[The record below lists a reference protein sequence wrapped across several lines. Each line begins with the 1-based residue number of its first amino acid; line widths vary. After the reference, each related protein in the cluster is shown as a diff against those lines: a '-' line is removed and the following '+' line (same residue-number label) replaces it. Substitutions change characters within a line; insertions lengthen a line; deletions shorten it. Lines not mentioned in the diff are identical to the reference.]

1 MMKNIQRILTVC
13 GLWAV
18 VLMLQTSQVHAQIQ
32 IQAAEDAFTR
42 TGSKGDTNYGSAD
55 YMQSA
60 SGEGSNLHEIFLK
73 YDLSQDIP
81 DLDLVK
87 SATLT
92 LTPFGSKWGED
103 GSTQWVSYI
112 QDDTWA
118 EATITGNTRPAT
130 SQDSVAA
137 VVTTSSG
144 GATLETPHT
153 IDITDLVKAETD
165 NTLSLKLSTSLL
177 GSTFKAEY
185 HSKEHES
192 GGTYIE
198 VELYTPGVAFS
209 ASKQSLKAGGSV
221 TFTDES
227 TYSPTEW
234 KWTFEGGSPAES
246 TDQNPTV
253 TYSAEGKYDVTL
265 EATNAGGTSTATKSG
280 YIVVDAEGVTTVR
293 VYATEDA
300 FTRTGSR
307 GDTNYGDRDYMQSA
321 QGEGSNLHEIFLK
334 YDLSQEVSDLEIV
347 KSATLYL
354 TPFGTKWGE
363 DGSTQWVS
371 YIQDDTWQEGT
382 ITGNTRPAVLDSLSG
397 VVTTS
402 SGGETLETPHAIDL
416 TDAVKAETD
425 KTLSLHL
432 STTLQGS
439 TFKAEYHSREH
450 SSGGTYIEI
459 VIEQEE
465 EETLTTELEA
475 VADLNIYPNPTFD
488 RVTINNAE
496 RQIEKLMLFDLTG
509 KVVKEQLVEF
519 DSDQISMSL
528 VGLQS
533 GNYLIKVYSLD
544 GTFKTGRIIKQ

>member
-1 MMKNIQRILTVC
+1 MI
-13 GLWAV
+13 
-18 VLMLQTSQVHAQIQ
+18 QTSQAFAQIQ
-32 IQAAEDAFTR
+32 IYAAEDAFTR
-42 TGSKGDTNYGSAD
+42 TGSRGDNNYGSAD
-55 YMQSA
+55 YMQAA

-73 YDLSQDIP
+73 YDLSQDIA

-87 SATLT
+87 SATLV

-118 EATITGNTRPAT
+118 EATLTGNTRPST

-144 GATLETPHT
+144 GATLETPHS
-153 IDITDLVKAETD
+153 IDVTDLVKVETD
-165 NTLSLKLSTSLL
+165 MTLSLKLSTSLQ

-185 HSKEHES
+185 HSKEHET
-192 GGTYIE
+192 GGTYLEI
-198 VELYTPGVAFS
+198 ELYTPGVAFS
-209 ASKQSLKAGGSV
+209 ASSQSIKAGGSV

-265 EATNAGGTSTATKSG
+265 EATNAGGTSTVTKSG
-280 YIVVDAEGVTTVR
+280 YVVVDAEGVTTVR
-293 VYATEDA
+293 VYAAEDA

-334 YDLSQEVSDLEIV
+334 YDLSQNVSDLEAI
-347 KSATLYL
+347 KSVTLYL
-354 TPFGTKWGE
+354 TPFGSKWGE
-363 DGSTQWVS
+363 EGSTQWVS
-371 YIQDDTWQEGT
+371 YIQDDTWQEAT
-382 ITGNTRPAVLDSLSG
+382 ITGNTRPSVLDSLAG

-402 SGGETLETPHAIDL
+402 SGGATLETPHAIDL
-416 TDAVKAETD
+416 TETVKAETD
-425 KTLSLHL
+425 KTLSLKL

-439 TFKAEYHSREH
+439 TFKAEYHSKEH
-450 SSGGTYIEI
+450 SSGGTYLEI
-459 VIEQEE
+459 VIEQEDE
-465 EETLTTELEA
+465 ALSTELEEM
-475 VADLNIYPNPTFD
+475 VDLNIYPNPTFD
-488 RVTINNAE
+488 RVTISNAE

-509 KVVKEQLVEF
+509 KVVKEQLVGLN
-519 DSDQISMSL
+519 SDQISMSL

-533 GNYLIKVYSLD
+533 GNYFIKVYSLD

>member
-1 MMKNIQRILTVC
+1 MKKNIQRILTVG
-13 GLWAV
+13 GLLV
-18 VLMLQTSQVHAQIQ
+18 VALMIQTSQAFAQIQ
-32 IQAAEDAFTR
+32 IYAAEDAFTR
-42 TGSKGDTNYGSAD
+42 TGSRGDNNYGSAD
-55 YMQSA
+55 YMQAA

-73 YDLSQDIP
+73 YDLSQDIA

-87 SATLT
+87 SATLV

-118 EATITGNTRPAT
+118 EATLTGNTRPST

-144 GATLETPHT
+144 GATLETPHS
-153 IDITDLVKAETD
+153 IDVTDLVKVETD
-165 NTLSLKLSTSLL
+165 MTLSLKLSTSLQ

-185 HSKEHES
+185 HSKEHET
-192 GGTYIE
+192 GGTYLEI
-198 VELYTPGVAFS
+198 ELYTPGVAFS
-209 ASKQSLKAGGSV
+209 ASSQSIKAGGSV

-265 EATNAGGTSTATKSG
+265 EATNAGGTSTVTKSG
-280 YIVVDAEGVTTVR
+280 YVVVDAEGVTTVR
-293 VYATEDA
+293 VYAAEDA

-334 YDLSQEVSDLEIV
+334 YDLSQNVSDLEAI
-347 KSATLYL
+347 KSVTLYL
-354 TPFGTKWGE
+354 TPFGSKWGE
-363 DGSTQWVS
+363 EGSTQWVS
-371 YIQDDTWQEGT
+371 YIQDDTWQEAT
-382 ITGNTRPAVLDSLSG
+382 ITGNTRPSVLDSLAG

-402 SGGETLETPHAIDL
+402 SGGATLETPHAIDL
-416 TDAVKAETD
+416 TETVKAETD
-425 KTLSLHL
+425 KTLSLKL

-439 TFKAEYHSREH
+439 TFKAEYHSKEH
-450 SSGGTYIEI
+450 SSGGTYLEI
-459 VIEQEE
+459 VIEQEDE
-465 EETLTTELEA
+465 ALSTELEEM
-475 VADLNIYPNPTFD
+475 VDLNIYPNPTFD
-488 RVTINNAE
+488 RVTISNAE

-509 KVVKEQLVEF
+509 KVVKEQLVGLN
-519 DSDQISMSL
+519 SDQISMSL

-533 GNYLIKVYSLD
+533 GNYFIKVYSLD